1 MKRKKIIL
9 TSLLMMSAVLLPNF
23 LWEVGNT
30 EAGWQ
35 ANTFLTQEFWD
46 SDWTTGNLVSA
57 LFGNGTPGSSP
68 YNRYWTEQNCDIE
81 TMKNN
86 IEYIDNYNQIQW
98 DSTTG
103 NTIYIISWNL
113 IAWWVDVIKPQ
124 SCSAFI
130 GMGDVT
136 IKSNNIVFN
145 IEGKSNVIIDN
156 IKIQN
161 YNEDVWSQAK
171 WIYINNNSKNNTIN
185 NVEISKMEVG
195 IEVKNSSNNF
205 LNQLV
210 VHENKNGGVRFDS
223 TCDSLYEH
231 NNMLYNSQIFNH
243 NIDNKGVWLYNKGA
257 NVVNNTQIYNNITW
271 LQLKEYI
278 MFYDSLFIIL
288 NNSIIYNNTNNE
300 AINSI
305 INNSIIYNIDYNFY
319 SRWANNFNIYNST
332 NTGGTYKFCGNI
344 NYFWNTWP
352 NNYESGGFWCQ
363 SMFNHADY
371 NLHTNGVVSY
381 DWFVNPVNYS
391 GDKLL
396 TGVDWSG
403 MKWIRQNRW
412 AKLPI
417 KYIFGREIPKQ
428 KQPFR
433 NKIMNGGYMNGKLET
448 YWTEWIDRDPSKP
461 IAAVNMEVSSEEQA
475 IIDYYYGE
483 GSEFSQNR
491 SGGSNCSLG
500 SFTVEYIN
508 DQSDFNSK
516 LIGTA
521 PMWHTIYVLSGDVFF
536 TQNPIV
542 LKDDCTAIV
551 SQWNA
556 MIVMTGGAGGV
567 TYNNNPSVTLA
578 SASYA
583 ESTKSR
589 PLSQKKLLAQNY
601 NLGLLNLPSAS
612 NWATK
617 VADQTAFRTFVN
629 NGNGSQT
636 QNFSRYDNTP
646 ADYGFVQTDR
656 PIIWLAGVENVILDN
671 IGLYWNNSSK
681 HGVYLSQVW
690 TNQSSNNN
698 TISNIRAFKNS
709 VNGIT
714 LWVWASYNDIMN
726 SQAWNNGKNGIEI
739 FIAGEYNIINNS
751 MSYNNKE
758 YGIRFGNLWHHNT
771 INNSQ
776 FFNNWTGGI
785 FADST
790 TQENILNNIHTYNNG
805 VYGLNFKHS
814 SKNVLHNIYSY
825 NNQIWLNITE
835 TSSLDNVYYGV
846 LQFFA
851 NASVNLSGT
860 NGNDEFL
867 KKGGANISNWTS
879 GEDLVETGIEMNDW
893 LWVTNPVF
901 ALENGG
907 NLEYYWLMS
916 GSIQTWF
923 KAGWNAMLP
932 SYFFGFNI
940 SKQIAPVW
948 YGESDNIEDLN
959 NQHNTESYIGEV
971 NVILYT
977 NPWTITISGGNENNL
992 ELNIVHEME
1001 VQYNNTMIN
1010 TGFDVFLTL
1019 DDELSGHLQIQL
1031 GDEWHNIW
1039 MGQSWVDY
1047 ETIQWIKIFIQTPN
1061 EYYKTITWTVYIW
1074 TEQYGEG
1081 TGSFTITTKP
1091 DPTPPTITWLENIDS
1106 NSLRSGESNTW
1117 QAEFSWVYTTNA
1129 TYTFVTWADACH
1141 TGVSWITYTGDLKDI
1156 VSETNYSELNDQY
1169 ICVVVRD
1176 TINGL
1181 YATGLSNQIK
1191 ISNME
1196 FEDSVETGP
1205 VYQDIVELSFQNVEN
1220 YKYRWV
1226 SSGYLC
1232 SDSFSW
1238 LEWNAY
1244 VWPIIVNNISL
1255 YNKHICVYW
1264 EDGSGV
1270 GKYLL
1275 SENKLNILDYSDMVH
1290 FIDDVSSDWVL
1301 SDTIDVYFKSW
1312 VNFSSKKYKW
1322 IDEAIDCNG
1331 SGWMTGFVD
1340 YTWAITI
1347 DHEDLNWKYFCL
1359 YTKQSG
1365 IEHYLLSSSDL
1376 KIDLTPPETPTI
1388 ISPTSGQ
1395 NVYWLVVK
1403 TTWAIDDKSWLRG
1416 FEYEIALDSTFLD
1429 TVSAWE
1435 VNSNWANDFSPVF
1448 NKNDREYVIRVKAI
1462 DKVGNKSDRSN
1473 KVSFNYKNLS
1483 GFEFINVVNA
1493 QLWTAYVSNKII
1505 MWWLGWSETIE
1516 AKVTTGQLYRNWN
1529 LLWTTGLVKN
1539 TDELTIKMVSSS
1551 GYNETVETKLIIANR
1566 VIPRKITTM
1575 SSGFSLTGSL
1585 IDSWSCAV
1593 ISTWD
1598 YLNAQSVLTSIVSMY
1613 TNETQLKSFLLV
1625 MKSMLQDNIALAGNT
1640 WVDNMKCLLYLV
1652 DQYLITHFGMGTDP
1666 NVHKTPSCKEYLIVH
1681 NTGDNTY
1688 YSPNTI
1694 KQTKFGSRDELI
1706 KFLDSNNPWD
1716 CHVNTYWNTVSYN
1729 SSDPNRHI
1737 APNGKVYRIELNN
1750 LWYHSPDFIN
1760 VKYFATVLEL
1770 RAFIDKNNPAIIVRD
1785 HTVDTTFEPIVHTA
1799 PNSKTYKIYKTNRWY
1814 MSYKLIKVQYFD
1826 TLELLKNHIDKNN
1839 KVIKW

>member
-86 IEYIDNYNQIQW
+86 IKYIVSPDQIVW
-98 DSTTG
+98 NNVTTG
-103 NTIYIISWNL
+103 NAIYIISWNL
-113 IAWWVDVIKPQ
+113 ESLSDAIEPK

-136 IKSNNIVFN
+136 IKSNNTVFN
-145 IEGKSNVIIDN
+145 VEGKSNVIIDN
-156 IKIQN
+156 ISIQGWN
-161 YNEDVWSQAK
+161 NVLDNAVWISITKQ
-171 WIYINNNSKNNTIN
+171 WFTNSKNNTIN
-185 NVEISKMEVG
+185 NVEISKMGVG

-210 VHENKNGGVRFDS
+210 VHENKNGGVF
-223 TCDSLYEH
+223 L
-231 NNMLYNSQIFNH
+231 NGWVGNMLYSSQIFNH
-243 NIDNKGVWLYNKGA
+243 NTNNQGIWIEIKGQTITII
-257 NVVNNTQIYNNITW
+257 NNTQIYNNNTW
-271 LQLKEYI
+271 LQFNSL
-278 MFYDSLFIIL
+278 MDSVVNSSIYNNNNNLFKWLI
-288 NNSIIYNNTNNE
+288 NNSIIYNNNESWFHNVYLNDVSLYNNDLAYE
-300 AINSI
+300 GDNYMCGTIN
-305 INNSIIYNIDYNFY
+305 
-319 SRWANNFNIYNST
+319 W
-332 NTGGTYKFCGNI
+332 
-344 NYFWNTWP
+344 FWNTWIYDP
-352 NNYESGGFWCQ
+352 QAFNESWTICSEGLN
-363 SMFNHADY
+363 STLPIFNIVWIISY
-371 NLHTNGVVSY
+371 NL
-381 DWFVNPVNYS
+381 FINPVNFS
-391 GDKLL
+391 GHKLL
-396 TGVDWSG
+396 NWTEWFGIIWV
-403 MKWIRQNRW
+403 QNNW
-412 AKLPI
+412 FANLPI
-417 KYIFGREIPKQ
+417 KYFFGRDVPKQ
-428 KQPFR
+428 NKPLKFSQGWSFR
-433 NKIMNGGYMNGKLET
+433 KYAS

-867 KKGGANISNWTS
+867 KKGGASISNWTS

-893 LWVTNPVF
+893 LWVTNPVLLLRM
-901 ALENGG
+901 A
-907 NLEYYWLMS
+907 
-916 GSIQTWF
+916 
-923 KAGWNAMLP
+923 
-932 SYFFGFNI
+932 
-940 SKQIAPVW
+940 
-948 YGESDNIEDLN
+948 
-959 NQHNTESYIGEV
+959 
-971 NVILYT
+971 VIL
-977 NPWTITISGGNENNL
+977 
-992 ELNIVHEME
+992 NIIGWWVE
-1001 VQYNNTMIN
+1001 VFKLDLRLVGMRCCH
-1010 TGFDVFLTL
+1010 LT
-1019 DDELSGHLQIQL
+1019 
-1031 GDEWHNIW
+1031 
-1039 MGQSWVDY
+1039 
-1047 ETIQWIKIFIQTPN
+1047 F
-1061 EYYKTITWTVYIW
+1061 
-1074 TEQYGEG
+1074 
-1081 TGSFTITTKP
+1081 
-1091 DPTPPTITWLENIDS
+1091 
-1106 NSLRSGESNTW
+1106 
-1117 QAEFSWVYTTNA
+1117 
-1129 TYTFVTWADACH
+1129 
-1141 TGVSWITYTGDLKDI
+1141 
-1156 VSETNYSELNDQY
+1156 
-1169 ICVVVRD
+1169 
-1176 TINGL
+1176 
-1181 YATGLSNQIK
+1181 
-1191 ISNME
+1191 
-1196 FEDSVETGP
+1196 
-1205 VYQDIVELSFQNVEN
+1205 
-1220 YKYRWV
+1220 
-1226 SSGYLC
+1226 
-1232 SDSFSW
+1232 
-1238 LEWNAY
+1238 
-1244 VWPIIVNNISL
+1244 
-1255 YNKHICVYW
+1255 
-1264 EDGSGV
+1264 
-1270 GKYLL
+1270 
-1275 SENKLNILDYSDMVH
+1275 
-1290 FIDDVSSDWVL
+1290 
-1301 SDTIDVYFKSW
+1301 
-1312 VNFSSKKYKW
+1312 
-1322 IDEAIDCNG
+1322 
-1331 SGWMTGFVD
+1331 
-1340 YTWAITI
+1340 
-1347 DHEDLNWKYFCL
+1347 
-1359 YTKQSG
+1359 
-1365 IEHYLLSSSDL
+1365 
-1376 KIDLTPPETPTI
+1376 
-1388 ISPTSGQ
+1388 
-1395 NVYWLVVK
+1395 
-1403 TTWAIDDKSWLRG
+1403 
-1416 FEYEIALDSTFLD
+1416 
-1429 TVSAWE
+1429 
-1435 VNSNWANDFSPVF
+1435 
-1448 NKNDREYVIRVKAI
+1448 RV
-1462 DKVGNKSDRSN
+1462 
-1473 KVSFNYKNLS
+1473 
-1483 GFEFINVVNA
+1483 
-1493 QLWTAYVSNKII
+1493 
-1505 MWWLGWSETIE
+1505 
-1516 AKVTTGQLYRNWN
+1516 
-1529 LLWTTGLVKN
+1529 
-1539 TDELTIKMVSSS
+1539 
-1551 GYNETVETKLIIANR
+1551 
-1566 VIPRKITTM
+1566 
-1575 SSGFSLTGSL
+1575 
-1585 IDSWSCAV
+1585 
-1593 ISTWD
+1593 
-1598 YLNAQSVLTSIVSMY
+1598 
-1613 TNETQLKSFLLV
+1613 
-1625 MKSMLQDNIALAGNT
+1625 
-1640 WVDNMKCLLYLV
+1640 
-1652 DQYLITHFGMGTDP
+1652 
-1666 NVHKTPSCKEYLIVH
+1666 
-1681 NTGDNTY
+1681 
-1688 YSPNTI
+1688 
-1694 KQTKFGSRDELI
+1694 
-1706 KFLDSNNPWD
+1706 
-1716 CHVNTYWNTVSYN
+1716 
-1729 SSDPNRHI
+1729 
-1737 APNGKVYRIELNN
+1737 
-1750 LWYHSPDFIN
+1750 
-1760 VKYFATVLEL
+1760 
-1770 RAFIDKNNPAIIVRD
+1770 
-1785 HTVDTTFEPIVHTA
+1785 
-1799 PNSKTYKIYKTNRWY
+1799 
-1814 MSYKLIKVQYFD
+1814 
-1826 TLELLKNHIDKNN
+1826 
-1839 KVIKW
+1839 

>member
-1 MKRKKIIL
+1 MRYN
-9 TSLLMMSAVLLPNF
+9 TD
-23 LWEVGNT
+23 WEL
-30 EAGWQ
+30 E
-35 ANTFLTQEFWD
+35 
-46 SDWTTGNLVSA
+46 
-57 LFGNGTPGSSP
+57 LFGSEW
-68 YNRYWTEQNCDIE
+68 YDYDE
-81 TMKNN
+81 T
-86 IEYIDNYNQIQW
+86 
-98 DSTTG
+98 
-103 NTIYIISWNL
+103 
-113 IAWWVDVIKPQ
+113 
-124 SCSAFI
+124 
-130 GMGDVT
+130 
-136 IKSNNIVFN
+136 
-145 IEGKSNVIIDN
+145 
-156 IKIQN
+156 
-161 YNEDVWSQAK
+161 
-171 WIYINNNSKNNTIN
+171 
-185 NVEISKMEVG
+185 
-195 IEVKNSSNNF
+195 
-205 LNQLV
+205 
-210 VHENKNGGVRFDS
+210 
-223 TCDSLYEH
+223 
-231 NNMLYNSQIFNH
+231 
-243 NIDNKGVWLYNKGA
+243 
-257 NVVNNTQIYNNITW
+257 
-271 LQLKEYI
+271 
-278 MFYDSLFIIL
+278 
-288 NNSIIYNNTNNE
+288 
-300 AINSI
+300 
-305 INNSIIYNIDYNFY
+305 DY
-319 SRWANNFNIYNST
+319 
-332 NTGGTYKFCGNI
+332 
-344 NYFWNTWP
+344 
-352 NNYESGGFWCQ
+352 
-363 SMFNHADY
+363 
-371 NLHTNGVVSY
+371 
-381 DWFVNPVNYS
+381 
-391 GDKLL
+391 
-396 TGVDWSG
+396 
-403 MKWIRQNRW
+403 
-412 AKLPI
+412 
-417 KYIFGREIPKQ
+417 
-428 KQPFR
+428 
-433 NKIMNGGYMNGKLET
+433 
-448 YWTEWIDRDPSKP
+448 

-578 SASYA
+578 SASSA
-583 ESTKSR
+583 ESS
-589 PLSQKKLLAQNY
+589 PLLQKKLISALAP
-601 NLGLLNLPSAS
+601 GS
-612 NWATK
+612 NTQYGNSTPTFNIMPWIP
-617 VADQTAFRTFVN
+617 VSIPVQRTLIPI
-629 NGNGSQT
+629 QT
-636 QNFSRYDNTP
+636 QNTSRYSNTP

-851 NASVNLSGT
+851 NASTNLSGT

-867 KKGGANISNWTS
+867 KKGGTSIPNWTS
-879 GEDLVETGIEMNDW
+879 GEVLVETGIEMNDW

-1625 MKSMLQDNIALAGNT
+1625 MKSMLQDNIMLAGNT
-1640 WVDNMKCLLYLV
+1640 GVDNMKCLLYLV

>member
-23 LWEVGNT
+23 LWEVKNT
-30 EAGWQ
+30 EASWQ
-35 ANTFLTQEFWD
+35 PNTFLTQEFWD
-46 SDWTTGNLVSA
+46 SDWTSGNLISA
-57 LFGNGTPGSSP
+57 LFGDGTTGSSA
-68 YNRYWTEQNCDIE
+68 YNRYWEDMDCNLE
-81 TMKNN
+81 TMKNRIYYVTDADWLN
-86 IEYIDNYNQIQW
+86 DLTWNA
-98 DSTTG
+98 
-103 NTIYIISWNL
+103 IYILSGTFFKNN
-113 IAWWVDVIKPQ
+113 IKPK
-124 SCSAFI
+124 SCSAI
-130 GMGDVT
+130 VGMGDVSVSSFSS
-136 IKSNNIVFN
+136 SNIFN
-145 IEGKSNVIIDN
+145 IAEKENVIIDN
-156 IKIQN
+156 IKIN
-161 YNEDVWSQAK
+161 WNGGNNVGIHLYNAH
-171 WIYINNNSKNNTIN
+171 NNTIN
-185 NVEISKMEVG
+185 NVEVS
-195 IEVKNSSNNF
+195 EVKSWILLQYS
-205 LNQLV
+205 
-210 VHENKNGGVRFDS
+210 D
-223 TCDSLYEH
+223 
-231 NNMLYNSQIFNH
+231 NNMINNSRIHDNIWGVTFNNSYNNKLYNSQIFNH
-243 NIDNKGVWLYNKGA
+243 NKTGYSVWLYNISWDGL
-257 NVVNNTQIYNNITW
+257 NIVNNTQIYNNNYWVRNWW
-271 LQLKEYI
+271 L
-278 MFYDSLFIIL
+278 
-288 NNSIIYNNTNNE
+288 
-300 AINSI
+300 I
-305 INNSIIYNIDYNFY
+305 INNSAIYNNDKFLDTGVVYNNSIVYNNEIEYFLHFINNTSLY
-319 SRWANNFNIYNST
+319 NNMVVSWWAIVSNDI
-332 NTGGTYKFCGNI
+332 KC
-344 NYFWNTWP
+344 FWNSWEFIFVDGWSWFFGST
-352 NNYESGGFWCQ
+352 
-363 SMFNHADY
+363 
-371 NLHTNGVVSY
+371 SY
-381 DWFVNPVNYS
+381 DLQTGWVLSYNRFINPVNS
-391 GDKLL
+391 IGQKLL
-396 TGVDWSG
+396 NGTDWTAMRWVQNFTGT
-403 MKWIRQNRW
+403 Q
-412 AKLPI
+412 PI
-417 KYIFGREIPKQ
+417 KYIFGKNIPKQ
-428 KQPFR
+428 KRPL
-433 NKIMNGGYMNGKLET
+433 KLNPDFVENESLLIE
-448 YWTEWIDRDPSKP
+448 YWIEGIDWDPSDY
-461 IAAVNMEVSSEEQA
+461 IASVDMEVSSEEQA

-508 DQSDFNSK
+508 NQFDFNTK

-578 SASYA
+578 SASSA
-583 ESTKSR
+583 ESS
-589 PLSQKKLLAQNY
+589 PLSQKKLISALAPGSNTQYGNSTPTF
-601 NLGLLNLPSAS
+601 NIMPWIPVNIPAQLLELITP
-612 NWATK
+612 TQI
-617 VADQTAFRTFVN
+617 QT
-629 NGNGSQT
+629 S
-636 QNFSRYDNTP
+636 SRYSNTP

-851 NASVNLSGT
+851 NASTNLSGT

-867 KKGGANISNWTS
+867 KKGEANISNWTS

-948 YGESDNIEDLN
+948 YGEDDNIEGLN
-959 NQHNTESYIGEV
+959 YQHNTESYIGEV

-1141 TGVSWITYTGDLKDI
+1141 IGVSWITYTGDLKDI

-1312 VNFSSKKYKW
+1312 VNFTSRKYKW

-1403 TTWAIDDKSWLRG
+1403 TTWAIDDKSWLSG
-1416 FEYEIALDSTFLD
+1416 FEYEIAVHDTFLD
-1429 TVSAWE
+1429 IVSAWE

-1516 AKVTTGQLYRNWN
+1516 AKVTTGQLCRWFNCS
-1529 LLWTTGLVKN
+1529 WTTVLVQN
-1539 TDELTIKMVSSS
+1539 ADELTIKMVSSS

-1575 SSGFSLTGSL
+1575 NSGFSLTGSL

-1625 MKSMLQDNIALAGNT
+1625 MKSMLQDNIMLAGNT
-1640 WVDNMKCLLYLV
+1640 GVDNMKCLLYLV

-1826 TLELLKNHIDKNN
+1826 TLELLKNYINKNN
-1839 KVIKW
+1839 QK

>member
-86 IEYIDNYNQIQW
+86 IKYITTYNQIQL
-98 DSTTG
+98 DNATG
-103 NTIYIISWNL
+103 NTIYLILWNL
-113 IAWWVDVIKPQ
+113 LSSSLYSIKPQ

-136 IKSNNIVFN
+136 IKSNNTVFN

-156 IKIQN
+156 IKIQWRD
-161 YNEDVWSQAK
+161 DVQDAK
-171 WIYINNNSKNNTIN
+171 WIDITTNSKNNTIN
-185 NVEISKMEVG
+185 NVEISKMGVG

-210 VHENKNGGVRFDS
+210 VHENKNRGVY
-223 TCDSLYEH
+223 L
-231 NNMLYNSQIFNH
+231 NGWVGNMLYSSQIFNH
-243 NIDNKGVWLYNKGA
+243 KLTNSVWVYVAWTHLI
-257 NVVNNTQIYNNITW
+257 NNTQIYNNRSW
-271 LQLKEYI
+271 LILGYGQVRSW
-278 MFYDSLFIIL
+278 FYL
-288 NNSIIYNNTNNE
+288 NNSAIYNNYNNY
-300 AINSI
+300 IWWL
-305 INNSIIYNIDYNFY
+305 INNSVIYNNHGNNYVMWVIVNSAIYN
-319 SRWANNFNIYNST
+319 NNFWNEWGITGDYCWTVRVFENNWSYSLINNNSQCSAL
-332 NTGGTYKFCGNI
+332 GVFDSSSLI
-344 NYFWNTWP
+344 TWWL
-352 NNYESGGFWCQ
+352 N
-363 SMFNHADY
+363 
-371 NLHTNGVVSY
+371 VSY
-381 DWFVNPVNYS
+381 AWIINPVDSS
-391 GDKLL
+391 GDKLITPSMTSWL
-396 TGVDWSG
+396 GYKSWTGA
-403 MKWIRQNRW
+403 M
-412 AKLPI
+412 PI
-417 KYIFGREIPKQ
+417 KYIFGQTIPKQ
-428 KQPFR
+428 KRVLTHAEVTDLTIQDYQFQMMWMPLNF
-433 NKIMNGGYMNGKLET
+433 M
-448 YWTEWIDRDPSKP
+448 EWIDRDPSKP

-556 MIVMTGGAGGV
+556 MIMMTGGAGSSW

-578 SASYA
+578 SASSA
-583 ESTKSR
+583 ESS
-589 PLSQKKLLAQNY
+589 PLSQKKLISALAP
-601 NLGLLNLPSAS
+601 GS
-612 NWATK
+612 NTQYGNSTPTFNIMPW
-617 VADQTAFRTFVN
+617 VPVSIPVQRTILIPI
-629 NGNGSQT
+629 QT
-636 QNFSRYDNTP
+636 QNTSRYSNTP

-867 KKGGANISNWTS
+867 KKGEANISNWTS

-948 YGESDNIEDLN
+948 YGEDDNIEGLN
-959 NQHNTESYIGEV
+959 YQHNTESYIGEV

-1047 ETIQWIKIFIQTPN
+1047 ETIQWIKILIQTPN

-1091 DPTPPTITWLENIDS
+1091 DPTPPTIIWLENIDS

-1141 TGVSWITYTGDLKDI
+1141 IGVSWITYTGDLKDI

-1255 YNKHICVYW
+1255 HNKHICVYW

-1312 VNFSSKKYKW
+1312 VNFTSRKYKW

-1403 TTWAIDDKSWLRG
+1403 TTWAIDDKSWLSG
-1416 FEYEIALDSTFLD
+1416 FEYEIAVHDTFLD
-1429 TVSAWE
+1429 IVSAWE

-1516 AKVTTGQLYRNWN
+1516 AKVTTGQLCRWFNCS
-1529 LLWTTGLVKN
+1529 WTTVLVQN
-1539 TDELTIKMVSSS
+1539 ADELTIKMVSSS

-1575 SSGFSLTGSL
+1575 NSGFSLTGSL

-1625 MKSMLQDNIALAGNT
+1625 MKSMLQDNIMLAGNT
-1640 WVDNMKCLLYLV
+1640 GVDNMKCLLYLV

-1839 KVIKW
+1839 KVIK

>member
-86 IEYIDNYNQIQW
+86 IEYIVSPDQIVW
-98 DSTTG
+98 NTTG
-103 NTIYIISWNL
+103 NAIYIISWNL
-113 IAWWVDVIKPQ
+113 ESLSDATIEPK

-136 IKSNNIVFN
+136 IKSDNTVFN
-145 IEGKSNVIIDN
+145 VGGKSNVIIDN
-156 IKIQN
+156 ISIQGWN
-161 YNEDVWSQAK
+161 NVLNNAVWISITKQ
-171 WIYINNNSKNNTIN
+171 WLFTNSKNNTIN
-185 NVEISKMEVG
+185 NVEISKMGVG

-210 VHENKNGGVRFDS
+210 VHENKNGGVF
-223 TCDSLYEH
+223 L
-231 NNMLYNSQIFNH
+231 NGWVGNMLYSSQIFNH
-243 NIDNKGVWLYNKGA
+243 NTNNQGIWIEIKGQTTTII
-257 NVVNNTQIYNNITW
+257 NNTQIYNNNTW
-271 LQLKEYI
+271 LQFNSL
-278 MFYDSLFIIL
+278 MDSVVNSSIYNNNNNLFKWLI
-288 NNSIIYNNTNNE
+288 NNSIIYNNNESWFRNVYLNDVSLYNNDLAYE
-300 AINSI
+300 GDNYMCGTINL
-305 INNSIIYNIDYNFY
+305 
-319 SRWANNFNIYNST
+319 
-332 NTGGTYKFCGNI
+332 
-344 NYFWNTWP
+344 FWNTWIYGSQAFSSSWTICDEGLNSNLP
-352 NNYESGGFWCQ
+352 T
-363 SMFNHADY
+363 FNTMWTISY
-371 NLHTNGVVSY
+371 NL
-381 DWFVNPVNYS
+381 FINPVNFS
-391 GDKLL
+391 GHKLL
-396 TGVDWSG
+396 NWTEWFGIIWV
-403 MKWIRQNRW
+403 QNNW
-412 AKLPI
+412 FANLPI
-417 KYIFGREIPKQ
+417 KYFFGRDVPKQ
-428 KQPFR
+428 NKPLKFSQGWPFR
-433 NKIMNGGYMNGKLET
+433 KYES
-448 YWTEWIDRDPSKP
+448 YWTEWIDRDPTKP

-867 KKGGANISNWTS
+867 KGGASISNWTS

-1625 MKSMLQDNIALAGNT
+1625 MKSMLQDNIMLAGNT
-1640 WVDNMKCLLYLV
+1640 GVDNMKCLLYLV

>member
-86 IEYIDNYNQIQW
+86 IEYIDSPDQIVW
-98 DSTTG
+98 NNVTTG
-103 NTIYIISWNL
+103 NAIYIISWNL
-113 IAWWVDVIKPQ
+113 ESLLDAIEPK

-130 GMGDVT
+130 GMGDVS
-136 IKSNNIVFN
+136 ISSFSSSSSNIFN
-145 IEGKSNVIIDN
+145 ISAKKNVIIDN
-156 IKIQN
+156 IKIKWN
-161 YNEDVWSQAK
+161 GSNNAGIYLYNAH
-171 WIYINNNSKNNTIN
+171 NNTIN
-185 NVEISKMEVG
+185 NVEVWWAKKWIY
-195 IEVKNSSNNF
+195 IEGSSNNT
-205 LNQLV
+205 LNKIKSHDNDLYGFQITLSWD
-210 VHENKNGGVRFDS
+210 HNYISDS
-223 TCDSLYEH
+223 
-231 NNMLYNSQIFNH
+231 
-243 NIDNKGVWLYNKGA
+243 
-257 NVVNNTQIYNNITW
+257 QIYNNSNDGIRI
-271 LQLKEYI
+271 ENSDYNVI
-278 MFYDSLFIIL
+278 NNIL
-288 NNSIIYNNTNNE
+288 TYNNVSKWIYFNTSNYWVVNNSQTYNNRIWIYFDTSNYWVINNSQSYNNNYDE
-300 AINSI
+300 WISFNHSNSGI
-305 INNSIIYNIDYNFY
+305 INNSTVYNNVK
-319 SRWANNFNIYNST
+319 WLKT
-332 NTGGTYKFCGNI
+332 NDS
-344 NYFWNTWP
+344 NYFSYYGNLKSFDNDQDFFCWTITGWTSLSFWQDGIIDTGSETLSYKRFTNPINSLWDIFLEGNDWDDLDWNL
-352 NNYESGGFWCQ
+352 S
-363 SMFNHADY
+363 
-371 NLHTNGVVSY
+371 
-381 DWFVNPVNYS
+381 
-391 GDKLL
+391 
-396 TGVDWSG
+396 
-403 MKWIRQNRW
+403 WISSE
-412 AKLPI
+412 PT
-417 KYIFGREIPKQ
+417 KYIFGSEILKQ
-428 KQPFR
+428 VQPVR
-433 NKIMNGGYMNGKLET
+433 YNTDWELELFGS
-448 YWTEWIDRDPSKP
+448 EWYDYDETDY

-1625 MKSMLQDNIALAGNT
+1625 MKSMLQDNIMLAGNT
-1640 WVDNMKCLLYLV
+1640 GVDNMKCLLYLV